1 MKIIQFYLL
10 WDGVITIKKFLITL
24 SIILIIVS
32 LIFLYIQL
40 KNQFSANTVMDYLI
54 EEKGYKK

>member
-40 KNQFSANTVMDYLI
+40 KKQFSANTVMDYLI

>member
-40 KNQFSANTVMDYLI
+40 KKQLSANTVMDYLI